1 MYSLLSQGLAGIQ
14 PVVDVP
20 GIENVCTLFPIF
32 LIKNCYSCSYFA
44 LFNTDD
50 SSIGFAGWCN
60 RNHRS
65 PLFLSLGHKTHP
77 RAAWTRLLLP
87 LL

>member
-50 SSIGFAGWCN
+50 SSIGFAG
-60 RNHRS
+60 
-65 PLFLSLGHKTHP
+65 
-77 RAAWTRLLLP
+77 
-87 LL
+87 